1 MRTNDENKMYK
12 LYESNNRK
20 KQMIE
25 YIVESTKRN
34 PWLFFDE
41 QGPVAGTPVT
51 PDATAAMD
59 PSIASGE
66 PMAGEDPEK
75 AKKMEMLQSALM
87 DLTAEELIGLMQ
99 KVVVAQQE
107 AAAGPGGSLEDL
119 TAGEASETSPDL
131 AEVPPPP
138 AG

>member
-12 LYESNNRK
+12 LYESTNRK
-20 KQMIE
+20 KQMIS
-25 YIVESTKRN
+25 YIMESTRRN

-41 QGPVAGTPVT
+41 QGPVAGTPIT
-51 PDATAAMD
+51 PEAPVMD
-59 PSIASGE
+59 PTASD
-66 PMAGEDPEK
+66 PTDGEDPEK
-75 AKKMEMLQSALM
+75 AKKMEMLQTALM

-107 AAAGPGGSLEDL
+107 AAAGGEGQGLEDL
-119 TAGEASETSPDL
+119 TAGEASAQSPDM

-138 AG
+138 VV